1 MPRGERTGEFRSHG
15 VWTEI
20 AKWKKQTKRRLF
32 SDRGGISLVLH
43 PLLSL
48 YYLLDISDIMASWL
62 QIPKNSP
69 FSLANIP
76 FGIISS
82 AKTSSRVPAIAIGD
96 YALNLN
102 AFASSAGFAQLPAI
116 QAHLGVFNQPT
127 LNAFAALG
135 RPVHRQVR
143 EYIQAVFR
151 ADTPF
156 PQILKD
162 NAALQKEALLPL
174 ADVTNHVPMQ
184 IGDYTDFYAGL
195 NHAYNVGVLFRG
207 PENALQPNYTH
218 LPVAYHSRAS
228 SVVASGTPIH
238 RPNGQI
244 LTNPTATPKVPTFS
258 PCKKLDIELELA
270 AFVSTPNDLGNPVPV
285 DKAEDHIFG
294 VVLMNDWSA
303 RDIQAWEY
311 VPLGPFNAKNFATTI
326 TPWVV
331 LLDALEPFRAPN
343 LEPGDREGL
352 LPYLREKRSVN
363 GYNIPLEVEITNA
376 GGKPTVISH
385 SNAKNLL
392 YSFPQMLTHH
402 TITGCNMNPG
412 DLLGSGTIS
421 GTEPQTQGSILE
433 QTGGKNPIKL
443 ADGSER
449 LFLEDG
455 DSVVLRGMAGQE
467 GSYVGFGDCEAT
479 ILPARKLEF

>member
-1 MPRGERTGEFRSHG
+1 
-15 VWTEI
+15 
-20 AKWKKQTKRRLF
+20 
-32 SDRGGISLVLH
+32 
-43 PLLSL
+43 
-48 YYLLDISDIMASWL
+48 MASWL

-76 FGIISS
+76 FGIIS
-82 AKTSSRVPAIAIGD
+82 AKASSHVPAIAIGD
-96 YALNLN
+96 YALNLST
-102 AFASSAGFAQLPAI
+102 FASSGGFSQLPAV
-116 QAHLGVFNQPT
+116 QSHLGVFSQPT

-143 EYIQAVFR
+143 EYLQAVFR

-156 PQILKD
+156 PQVLKD
-162 NAALQKEALLPL
+162 NASLQKEALLPL
-174 ADVTNHVPMQ
+174 SQVTNHLPMQ

-207 PENALQPNYTH
+207 PDNALQPNYKH
-218 LPVAYHSRAS
+218 LPVGYHGRAS
-228 SVVASGTPIH
+228 SVITSGTPIN

-244 LTNPTATPKVPTFS
+244 LTNPTADPKVPTFS

-270 AFVSTPNDLGNPVPV
+270 AFVCKPNDLGKPVPI
-285 DKAEDHIFG
+285 DQAEDHVFG
-294 VVLMNDWSA
+294 LVLMNDWSA

-331 LLDALEPFRAPN
+331 LVDALEPFRTAG
-343 LEPGDREGL
+343 LEPGNRDSI
-352 LPYLREKRSVN
+352 LPYLREKQAN
-363 GYNIPLEVEITNA
+363 NAFDIGLEVEVTNK
-376 GGKPTVISH
+376 GGKPTTLART
-385 SNAKNLL
+385 NAKNLL

-421 GTEPQTQGSILE
+421 GTEAQTQGSILE

-449 LFLEDG
+449 MFLEDG
-455 DSVVLRGMAGQE
+455 DSVTLRGVAGKE
-467 GSYVGFGDCEAT
+467 GEYVGFGDCEGT
-479 ILPARKLEF
+479 ILPAIKLD

>member
-1 MPRGERTGEFRSHG
+1 MLLTVVPS
-15 VWTEI
+15 
-20 AKWKKQTKRRLF
+20 RR
-32 SDRGGISLVLH
+32 
-43 PLLSL
+43 
-48 YYLLDISDIMASWL
+48 
-62 QIPKNSP
+62 IPKNSP

-82 AKTSSRVPAIAIGD
+82 AKDTSRVAAIAIGD
-96 YALNLN
+96 YALNLGI
-102 AFASSAGFAQLPAI
+102 FASSGGFAQLPVI
-116 QAHLGVFNQPT
+116 QPHLSVFSQPT

-143 EYIQAVFR
+143 QYIQNIFS

-162 NAALQKEALLPL
+162 NASLQKEALWPL
-174 ADVTNHVPMQ
+174 SEVTNHVPMQ

-207 PENALQPNYTH
+207 PENALQPNYKH

-244 LTNPTATPKVPTFS
+244 LANPTANPKIPTFS
-258 PCKKLDIELELA
+258 PCRKLDMELELA
-270 AFVSTPNDLGNPVPV
+270 AFVSKPNELGRPVSIN
-285 DKAEDHIFG
+285 DAEDHIFG
-294 VVLMNDWSA
+294 LVLMNDWSA

-311 VPLGPFNAKNFATTI
+311 IPLGPFNAKNFATTI

-331 LLDALEPFRAPN
+331 LLDALEPFRTTG
-343 LEPGDREGL
+343 LEPGDRDSL
-352 LPYLREKRSVN
+352 LPYLREKRAANV
-363 GYNIPLEVEITNA
+363 YDIPLEVEITNA
-376 GGKPTVISH
+376 GGKPTLVTK

-392 YSFPQMLTHH
+392 YSFPQMLAHH

-421 GTEPQTQGSILE
+421 GTEPGSQGSLLE
-433 QTGGKNPIKL
+433 QTNGKNPLKL
-443 ADGSER
+443 ADGSDR
-449 LFLEDG
+449 MFLEDG
-455 DSVVLRGMAGQE
+455 DTIILRGKAGTE
-467 GSYVGFGDCEAT
+467 GNYVGFGDCAGT
-479 ILPARKLEF
+479 ILPAIQLDF

>member
-1 MPRGERTGEFRSHG
+1 
-15 VWTEI
+15 
-20 AKWKKQTKRRLF
+20 
-32 SDRGGISLVLH
+32 
-43 PLLSL
+43 
-48 YYLLDISDIMASWL
+48 MASWFS
-62 QIPKNSP
+62 IPKNSP

-82 AKTSSRVPAIAIGD
+82 ANAPARVAAIAIGD
-96 YALNLN
+96 HALNLSI
-102 AFASSAGFAQLPAI
+102 FASSGGFSQLPAI
-116 QAHLGVFNQPT
+116 QSDLGVFSQPT

-143 EYIQAVFR
+143 EYIQSVFR
-151 ADTPF
+151 ADTPL

-162 NAALQKEALLPL
+162 NGVLQKDALLPL
-174 ADVTNHVPMQ
+174 SEVTNHVPMQ

-207 PENALQPNYTH
+207 PENALQPNYKH

-228 SVVASGTPIH
+228 SVVTSGTPIH

-244 LTNPTATPKVPTFS
+244 LTNPTADPKVPAFS
-258 PCKKLDIELELA
+258 PCKRLDIELELA
-270 AFVSTPNDLGNPVPV
+270 AFVSRPNNLGHPVPINE
-285 DKAEDHIFG
+285 AEDHIFG
-294 VVLMNDWSA
+294 LVLMNDWSA

-331 LLDALEPFRAPN
+331 LLDALEPFRSAG
-343 LEPGDREGL
+343 LEPGDRDSL
-352 LPYLREKRSVN
+352 LPYLQEKKAANV
-363 GYNIPLEVEITNA
+363 YDIPLEVELTSA
-376 GGKPTVISH
+376 GGKHTLVSQ

-392 YSFPQMLTHH
+392 YSFPQMLAHH

-421 GTEPQTQGSILE
+421 GTEPKTQGSLLE
-433 QTGGKNPIKL
+433 QTNGKSPITL

-449 LFLEDG
+449 IFLEDG
-455 DSVVLRGMAGQE
+455 DTIVLRGKAGTE
-467 GSYVGFGDCEAT
+467 GNYVGFGDCTGT
-479 ILPARKLEF
+479 ILPAVKLEF

>member
-1 MPRGERTGEFRSHG
+1 
-15 VWTEI
+15 
-20 AKWKKQTKRRLF
+20 
-32 SDRGGISLVLH
+32 
-43 PLLSL
+43 
-48 YYLLDISDIMASWL
+48 MASWL

-82 AKTSSRVPAIAIGD
+82 SKLSSRVPAIAIGD
-96 YALNLN
+96 YALDLSI
-102 AFASSAGFAQLPAI
+102 FASSGGFSQLPVI
-116 QAHLGVFNQPT
+116 QPHLNVFNQSS

-143 EYIQAVFR
+143 EYIQKVFSTE
-151 ADTPF
+151 TPF

-174 ADVTNHVPMQ
+174 SEVTNHLPMQ

-207 PENALQPNYTH
+207 PDNALQPNYKH
-218 LPVAYHSRAS
+218 LPVAYHGRAS
-228 SVVASGTPIH
+228 SVVTSGTPLH
-238 RPNGQI
+238 RPQGQI
-244 LTNPTATPKVPTFS
+244 LTNPAANPKVPAFS

-270 AFVSTPNDLGNPVPV
+270 FFVSTPNDLGHPVHI

-311 VPLGPFNAKNFATTI
+311 VPLGPFNAKNFGTTI
-326 TPWVV
+326 TPWVI
-331 LLDALEPFRAPN
+331 LIDALEPFRTVG
-343 LEPGDREGL
+343 LEPGNRESL
-352 LPYLREKRSVN
+352 LPYLREKRADTA
-363 GYNIPLEVEITNA
+363 YDIPLEVEVTNA

-392 YSFPQMLTHH
+392 YSFPQMLAHH
-402 TITGCNMNPG
+402 TITGCNLNTG

-421 GTEPQTQGSILE
+421 GKENQTEGSLLE
-433 QTGGKNPIKL
+433 QTNGKNPIKL

-455 DSVVLRGMAGQE
+455 DTVILRGMAGTE
-467 GSYVGFGDCEAT
+467 GNYVGFGDCAGT
-479 ILPARKLEF
+479 ILPPVKLDL

>member
-1 MPRGERTGEFRSHG
+1 
-15 VWTEI
+15 
-20 AKWKKQTKRRLF
+20 
-32 SDRGGISLVLH
+32 
-43 PLLSL
+43 
-48 YYLLDISDIMASWL
+48 MASWL

-82 AKTSSRVPAIAIGD
+82 SKIPSRVPAVAIGD
-96 YALNLN
+96 YALNLS
-102 AFASSAGFAQLPAI
+102 AFASSGGFSQLPAI
-116 QAHLGVFNQPT
+116 QSHLNVFSQPT

-143 EYIQAVFR
+143 EYIQKVFSTE
-151 ADTPF
+151 TPF

-162 NAALQKEALLPL
+162 NAALQKEALVLL
-174 ADVTNHVPMQ
+174 SEVTNHLPMQ

-218 LPVAYHSRAS
+218 LPVAYHGRAS
-228 SVVASGTPIH
+228 SVVPSGTPLH
-238 RPNGQI
+238 RPQGQI
-244 LTNPTATPKVPTFS
+244 LTNPAANPKVPTFS

-270 AFVSTPNDLGNPVPV
+270 FFVSTPNDLGHPVHI
-285 DKAEDHIFG
+285 DNAEDHIFG

-311 VPLGPFNAKNFATTI
+311 VPLGPFNAKNFGTTI

-331 LLDALEPFRAPN
+331 LIDALEPFRTIG
-343 LEPGDREGL
+343 LEPGNRESL
-352 LPYLREKRSVN
+352 LPYLREKRADTVFD
-363 GYNIPLEVEITNA
+363 IPLEVEVTNA
-376 GGKPTVISH
+376 GGKPTVVSH

-392 YSFPQMLTHH
+392 YSFPQMLAHH
-402 TITGCNMNPG
+402 TITGCNLNTG

-421 GTEPQTQGSILE
+421 GKENRSEGSFLE
-433 QTGGKNPIKL
+433 QTNGKNPIKL

-455 DSVVLRGMAGQE
+455 DTVILRGTAGTE
-467 GSYVGFGDCEAT
+467 GSYVGFGDCIGT
-479 ILPARKLEF
+479 ILPPVKLNL